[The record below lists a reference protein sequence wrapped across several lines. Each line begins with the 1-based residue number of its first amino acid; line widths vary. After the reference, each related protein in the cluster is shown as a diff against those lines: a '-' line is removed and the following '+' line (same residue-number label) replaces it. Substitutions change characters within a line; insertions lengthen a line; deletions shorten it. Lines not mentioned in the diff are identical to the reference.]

1 MPSLNLTF
9 KATTYGHAFPKL
21 SRTRL
26 TCGYSRYKGPP
37 LYLTNLTEFFILG
50 KLSLFELNEKITNSA
65 EEDIVVFTKT
75 LDIMQKEKQRTKTT
89 RKNEYSYK

>member
-1 MPSLNLTF
+1 MSISFLASQ
-9 KATTYGHAFPKL
+9 KRK
-21 SRTRL
+21 SRENINIL
-26 TCGYSRYKGPP
+26 GKSINKHDSNFY
-37 LYLTNLTEFFILG
+37 TNLTEFFILG